1 MLRSLK
7 MFQIVIDNVYGKAH
21 NLIDIIIGRLMER
34 MRNETSLC
42 VALTDWWRVTGR
54 LSLFTKYRNNLPKI
68 AAAFRTENGT

>member
-1 MLRSLK
+1 

-42 VALTDWWRVTGR
+42 VAMTDWRVTAR
-54 LSLFTKYRNNLPKI
+54 LSLFTEYRNNLPKI
-68 AAAFRTENGT
+68 AAAFRAENGT